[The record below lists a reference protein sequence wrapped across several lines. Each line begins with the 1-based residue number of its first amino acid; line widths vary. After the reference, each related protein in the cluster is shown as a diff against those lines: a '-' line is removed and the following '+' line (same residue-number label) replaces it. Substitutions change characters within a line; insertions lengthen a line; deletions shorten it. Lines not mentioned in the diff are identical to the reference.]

1 MENKTVFVFMD
12 QGTAPVAL
20 VGQLFID
27 HAKGKESYSF
37 EYDETWLSRTERFA
51 IDPELPLFRGRQYP
65 DSQKLYGVFQDSSP
79 DRWGKTLMQRK
90 EGIIARKEG
99 RKPGKLSDSDYLFG
113 VCDEARMGAIRL
125 SLGMD
130 EPFLSSGDEMAIPPI
145 ATLRHLEAASR
156 AFENDESHLEEK
168 WVKQLLAP
176 GSSLGGA
183 RPKAA
188 VRDTDGTLWL
198 AKFPSRHDDTDVE
211 AWEKTA
217 LDLAVQCGLT
227 VPKTKLQKFSDLGS
241 TLLIE
246 RFDRIGEKRIPFA
259 SAMTFLR
266 KSDGDDAS
274 YLDLVNT
281 LMENS
286 SSLAADL
293 EELWKRVVFNILI
306 SNTDD
311 HLRNHGFLHDE
322 KGWRLSPLYDVNP
335 TPYGDSLALAISF
348 DDAWMSI
355 DTALETAP
363 LYRLKTKLAK
373 DTASDMANIVKNNWR
388 TIARQNGLSRA
399 AIEAMRPAFA
409 LADGNKCK

>member
-1 MENKTVFVFMD
+1 MDNKTIFVFMD
-12 QGTAPVAL
+12 KGITPAAL
-20 VGQLFID
+20 VGKLFVD
-27 HAKGKESYSF
+27 SGKGKESYSF
-37 EYDETWLSRTERFA
+37 EYDESWLSSCERFA
-51 IDPELPLFRGRQYP
+51 IDPGLPLFRGRQYP
-65 DSQKLYGVFQDSSP
+65 ANQKLFGVFQDASP
-79 DRWGKTLMQRK
+79 DRWGRTLLQRK
-90 EGIIARKEG
+90 EGILARKEG
-99 RKPGKLSDSDYLFG
+99 RKAKKLLDSDYLLG
-113 VCDEARMGAIRL
+113 VCDESRMGAMRL
-125 SLGMD
+125 SLGIN
-130 EPFLSSGDEMAIPPI
+130 EPFLASGDEMDIPPI
-145 ATLRHLEAASR
+145 TTLRHLEAASR

-168 WVKQLLAP
+168 WLNQLLAP

-183 RPKAA
+183 RPKAT
-188 VRDTDGTLWL
+188 VCNTDGTLWL

-217 LDLAVQCGLT
+217 LDLAEQCGLI
-227 VPKTKLQKFSDLGS
+227 VPNTKLQKFSDLGS
-241 TLLIE
+241 TLLIK
-246 RFDRIGEKRIPFA
+246 RFDRIGTWRIPFA
-259 SAMTFLR
+259 SAMTFLQ

-293 EELWKRVVFNILI
+293 EELWKRVVFNIMI

-363 LYRLKTKLAK
+363 LYRLKSKFAK

-409 LADGNKCK
+409 SADGNRR

>member
-1 MENKTVFVFMD
+1 MDNKTIFVFMD
-12 QGTAPVAL
+12 RGTMPTAL
-20 VGQLFID
+20 VGKLFVD
-27 HAKGKESYSF
+27 SGKGKESYSF
-37 EYDETWLSRTERFA
+37 EYDESWLSNPERFA
-51 IDPELPLFRGRQYP
+51 IDPELPLFRGRQYSA
-65 DSQKLYGVFQDSSP
+65 SQKLFGVFQDASP
-79 DRWGKTLMQRK
+79 DRWGRTLLQRK
-90 EGIIARKEG
+90 EGILARKEG
-99 RKPGKLSDSDYLFG
+99 RKAKKLSDSDYLLG
-113 VCDEARMGAIRL
+113 VCDEARMGALRL
-125 SLGMD
+125 SLGID
-130 EPFLSSGDEMAIPPI
+130 EPFLSSGDEMDIPPI
-145 ATLRHLEAASR
+145 TTLRRLEAASR

-168 WVKQLLAP
+168 WLNQLLAP

-183 RPKAA
+183 RPKAT
-188 VRDTDGTLWL
+188 VRNTDGTLWL
-198 AKFPSRHDDTDVE
+198 AKFPSRHDSTDVE
-211 AWEKTA
+211 AWEKTV

-227 VPKTKLQKFSDLGS
+227 VPKTTLQKFSDLGS

-286 SSLAADL
+286 AALAADL

-335 TPYGDSLALAISF
+335 APYGDSLALAISF

-373 DTASDMANIVKNNWR
+373 DTASDMENIVKKSWQI
-388 TIARQNGLSRA
+388 IARQNGLSRA

-409 LADGNKCK
+409 LAGKNSL